1 MPKILRRALAGL
13 ALTFALAGLA
23 AAPLA
28 AQESGASSGSG
39 QANRPD
45 PADVFDA
52 RERAALQ
59 ATIEQYLLDN
69 PEILEKMVA
78 RLEKRQAQQGGGQ
91 GEAGGAEAIAAHRD
105 ALLNKAGDP
114 VGGNPDG
121 DVTIVEFFDYNC
133 SYCRK
138 LAPRLA
144 DLVATDG
151 DVRVVYKEYPIL
163 AKSSATAARA
173 ALAVQ
178 ERAPAKYEAFHTAL
192 MQSSAK
198 PTPERLGE
206 LAAEHGLDAAAIKD
220 AATSKSY
227 DARLQANIDLAGAL
241 GISGTPAMVI
251 GDQVITGA
259 VPRQRIAEAVEQAR
273 ADEES

>member
-1 MPKILRRALAGL
+1 MPVLRRLLAGL
-13 ALTFALAGLA
+13 CLLALPLGLA
-23 AAPLA
+23 APAA
-28 AQESGASSGSG
+28 AQDSGNGDAATS
-39 QANRPD
+39 RPD

-59 ATIEQYLLDN
+59 AAIEQYLLDN
-69 PEILEKMVA
+69 PEILEEMVNKLKA
-78 RLEKRQAQQGGGQ
+78 RQEQQASAQGGSAG
-91 GEAGGAEAIAAHRD
+91 GEAVAKHRD
-105 ALLNKAGDP
+105 ALVNKAGDP

-121 DVTIVEFFDYNC
+121 NVTIVEFFDYNC
-133 SYCRK
+133 GYCRQ

-151 DVRVVYKEYPIL
+151 NIRVVYKEFPIL

-178 ERAPAKYEAFHTAL
+178 DQAPEKYEAFHRDL
-192 MQSSAK
+192 MKSGEE
-198 PTPERLGE
+198 PTPEALAE
-206 LAAEHGLDAAAIKD
+206 LARAHGLDGDAIKA
-220 AATSKSY
+220 AATSNTY
-227 DARLQANIDLAGAL
+227 DQRLQANIDLAQSL

-259 VPRQRIAEAVEQAR
+259 VERARIAQAVQAAREAE
-273 ADEES
+273 